1 VEAAGIEPAGLSP
14 QTAKIQRVTGNSDP
28 LVSTFVAPA
37 GRRVTLNADDW
48 QKLVSI
54 MSAWPL
60 LDPNV
65 REAIAELVRKSLLD
79 EGC

>member
-1 VEAAGIEPAGLSP
+1 MEAAGIEPAGASP
-14 QTAKIQRVTGNSDP
+14 EAVETKQFTDSGDP

-37 GRRVTLNADDW
+37 GRVVTLDDNDW

-54 MSAWPL
+54 MAAWPS

-65 REAIAELVRKSLLD
+65 REAIAELVQTSL
-79 EGC
+79 